1 MTKQEAIKAMSEGKK
16 VTHRFFEKD
25 EYVKMRE
32 FGSVAQ
38 TDPSIYWLSGKYQ
51 VSATMFWNDRSGQH
65 WETDWSIW
73 SSQ

>member
-16 VTHRFFEKD
+16 ITHRFFDKD

-32 FGSVAQ
+32 FGNVAQ
-38 TDPSIYWLSGKYQ
+38 TDASIYWLSGKHQ
-51 VSATMFWNDRSGQH
+51 VSATMFWNDRSSQH

-73 SSQ
+73 NR